1 MRSRRRSS
9 PGQIRAPGAVPQ
21 RRPARLLGAQADD
34 RAGNL
39 DQLAAA
45 DRAAGLGAEL
55 HRAARLEDVHRLE
68 RRRHR
73 RADGEQAVVAQDEE
87 GVGAEI
93 GDQARLL
100 LVVQGHAFVVVVAEA
115 GEDEDREL
123 RDRQQAALLRRDR
136 DAVQRVGVHH
146 ALHVVARRVHRA
158 VDDEAGRVDRERR
171 LLQHLALDV
180 DLDQARRRDL
190 VEHQAVGIDQVVLGA
205 GDPGGDVGE
214 DEIVPAEQGD
224 QAVGG
229 GEVEAGLPFVV
240 RDPAFEAGD
249 HAREFGG
256 CVHRGLLERRD
267 SKYDPG
273 EAVLRALVPSAA
285 TGLDSTDDRSER
297 PAARRHPGDRVHPHG
312 DGSHLRDHPR
322 RPRRRGDQGRAA
334 RRRQHPKARRRGRR
348 LLRPVQPQQ
357 EEHRGRHQGSARPR
371 DRAQAGR
378 RRRRLQREL
387 QGGRDGAARLR
398 LRRALAAQSA
408 PGLRLAQGL
417 SAGPLRPPHRP
428 RRGGADD
435 GRPGLHDRP
444 DRPAAARRQQRQ
456 RHHGRDVRR
465 DRRARRPRRPAQD
478 RQGPGGAERPV
489 REQRLPGR
497 PAHDAGGGDGRAAG
511 ADAEPDLALGGVRRL
526 HRRRRASRSSSR
538 W

>member
-1 MRSRRRSS
+1 MSRAAGLVGRRAVDRGAERERGDRLPELAQPRHPVLRAVAGDQGGVDRADRDAGDPVGRVPHRREALVHAGLVGAEGAAALEDEDAILALRRRRPAARDRGGRCGPFRRGAPAGARGFLQWRQLSSMRSRRRSS
-9 PGQIRAPGAVPQ
+9 PGQIRAPGAGAE

-39 DQLAAA
+39 DQLAVA
-45 DRAAGLGAEL
+45 DRARGLGAEL
-55 HRAARLEDVHRLE
+55 HGAARLEGVHRLE

-87 GVGAEI
+87 GVRAEI

-115 GEDEDREL
+115 GQDEDREL

-146 ALHVVARRVHRA
+146 ALHVVARRMHRA

-214 DEIVPAEQGD
+214 DEVVPAEQGD

-256 CVHRGLLERRD
+256 GVHRGLLQRRN
-267 SKYDPG
+267 SKYGPG
-273 EAVLRALVPSAA
+273 EAVLRASPV
-285 TGLDSTDDRSER
+285 R
-297 PAARRHPGDRVHPHG
+297 G
-312 DGSHLRDHPR
+312 DGPR
-322 RPRRRGDQGRAA
+322 
-334 RRRQHPKARRRGRR
+334 
-348 LLRPVQPQQ
+348 L
-357 EEHRGRHQGSARPR
+357 
-371 DRAQAGR
+371 
-378 RRRRLQREL
+378 
-387 QGGRDGAARLR
+387 DG
-398 LRRALAAQSA
+398 
-408 PGLRLAQGL
+408 
-417 SAGPLRPPHRP
+417 
-428 RRGGADD
+428 
-435 GRPGLHDRP
+435 
-444 DRPAAARRQQRQ
+444 
-456 RHHGRDVRR
+456 
-465 DRRARRPRRPAQD
+465 
-478 RQGPGGAERPV
+478 
-489 REQRLPGR
+489 
-497 PAHDAGGGDGRAAG
+497 
-511 ADAEPDLALGGVRRL
+511 
-526 HRRRRASRSSSR
+526 
-538 W
+538 